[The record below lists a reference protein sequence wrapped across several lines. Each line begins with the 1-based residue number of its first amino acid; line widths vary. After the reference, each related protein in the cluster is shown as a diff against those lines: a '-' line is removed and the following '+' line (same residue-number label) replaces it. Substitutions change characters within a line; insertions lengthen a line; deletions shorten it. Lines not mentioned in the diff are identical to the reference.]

1 MTLTAIL
8 CGVTEPIEFTFLFI
22 APPLFVVH
30 ALLAATLS
38 TVMYLA
44 GIVGIHSGGAI
55 EMASLNWIPLMAN
68 HWKQYLL
75 MLVIGL
81 CGTLV
86 WFLVF
91 RFLIVK
97 FNFKTPGREDDEGV
111 KFYSKQEYRDKQAA
125 DKSGAAANSK
135 QELAA
140 KILEGLGGKDNI
152 VDVTNCATRLRVNVK
167 DISIVQPDTY
177 FKSIG
182 AHGAMVKGKSVQV
195 IVGLSVPKVRAQVE
209 ELL

>member
-1 MTLTAIL
+1 MNRTSLPLSPFTTAL
-8 CGVTEPIEFTFLFI
+8 SGSARETELRIRSIFQWKKQR
-22 APPLFVVH
+22 PPL
-30 ALLAATLS
+30 ALF
-38 TVMYLA
+38 
-44 GIVGIHSGGAI
+44 
-55 EMASLNWIPLMAN
+55 
-68 HWKQYLL
+68 LL

-125 DKSGAAANSK
+125 DKGGAAANSK

>member
-1 MTLTAIL
+1 
-8 CGVTEPIEFTFLFI
+8 
-22 APPLFVVH
+22 
-30 ALLAATLS
+30 
-38 TVMYLA
+38 
-44 GIVGIHSGGAI
+44 
-55 EMASLNWIPLMAN
+55 MAN

-75 MLVIGL
+75 MLAIGL
-81 CGTLV
+81 VGTLV

-91 RFLIVK
+91 RFLILK

-125 DKSGAAANSK
+125 DKGEDAFKGSK
-135 QELAA
+135 QQELAV

-152 VDVTNCATRLRVNVK
+152 VDVTNCATRLRVNVR